1 MPGMSDRR
9 TPNGLKALA
18 VLGALVLVPGGAFL
32 AAANIGT
39 GGKVAIGVAVV
50 WWLVVSAV
58 IGKTLLKRR
67 PDLRTP
73 VRAALAVAAVA
84 SVAAAFIVTRGNTVD
99 EQIATADPSVE
110 LADEAERD
118 AALAGGDG
126 SADQPAPDDS
136 GDTGTREDTKS
147 AGKRE
152 EGGSPSP
159 SPGAGSEDAAPAA
172 PEGGAQEDAEE
183 GDEPEA
189 EDDPVARD
197 KPRPKRSP
205 APAANVQLL
214 SGAFKGESGHR
225 GKGDAAV
232 VMLAEGGRVLTFS
245 NFDVDPGAG
254 GLRIYLHAGPTKSD
268 ELGEFLDLA
277 ELKGNKGDQQYE
289 IPDDVD
295 LRRYS
300 NVVIW
305 CVPFTTRIAQAPL
318 S

>member
-1 MPGMSDRR
+1 MSDRR
-9 TPNGLKALA
+9 TPIGLKVLA

-39 GGKVAIGVAVV
+39 GGKVAIGVVVV

-58 IGKTLLKRR
+58 IGKTLLTRR

-73 VRAALAVAAVA
+73 VRVALGAAAVVSVVAAFV
-84 SVAAAFIVTRGNTVD
+84 VTRGNTVD

-110 LADEAERD
+110 LGDGAERD
-118 AALAGGDG
+118 AALAGADPPADKQAPDG
-126 SADQPAPDDS
+126 SGGNGA
-136 GDTGTREDTKS
+136 GEDTKS
-147 AGKRE
+147 AGKRK
-152 EGGSPSP
+152 EGGSPTP
-159 SPGAGSEDAAPAA
+159 SPGGGSEDAAPDA
-172 PEGGAQEDAEE
+172 PEGGAQDDPGA

-189 EDDPVARD
+189 QQDPVARD
-197 KPRPKRSP
+197 KPRPERSP

-214 SGAFKGESGHR
+214 SGDFSGESGHR

-232 VMLAEGGRVLTFS
+232 VMLAEGGRVLTLS

-254 GLRIYLHAGPTKSD
+254 GLRIYLHAGRTTSD
-268 ELGEFLDLA
+268 ELGDFLDLA

-289 IPDDVD
+289 IPNDVD

-305 CVPFTTRIAQAPL
+305 CVPFSTRIAQAPL